1 MNESVAPPEKRLQ
14 HLAAM
19 NTLSAAVDGA
29 VALPDVGW
37 TASIR
42 IKHCTFH
49 CLSYNA
55 GKPSYLLYSTK
66 LFNLCVRTMLQN
78 WHESLNKLGCF
89 FRRFRF
95 FVIKQTFSLNDITN
109 RVLYSEKRASLARRR
124 EHIWERLY
132 IHTFIKRPNSL
143 ETRAQKNQSNA
154 FYIFMNVITEW
165 LLAKHWRLKSNIR
178 NLATLTNMAERAA
191 SRRCLYIYS
200 PGNIHSATY
209 WRVV

>member
-78 WHESLNKLGCF
+78 
-89 FRRFRF
+89 
-95 FVIKQTFSLNDITN
+95 
-109 RVLYSEKRASLARRR
+109 
-124 EHIWERLY
+124 
-132 IHTFIKRPNSL
+132 
-143 ETRAQKNQSNA
+143 
-154 FYIFMNVITEW
+154 
-165 LLAKHWRLKSNIR
+165 
-178 NLATLTNMAERAA
+178 
-191 SRRCLYIYS
+191 
-200 PGNIHSATY
+200 
-209 WRVV
+209 